1 MFLSKNNILKNYTK
15 YEKSIIKKEKKIEVK
30 YLKII

>member
-1 MFLSKNNILKNYTK
+1 MFLSKNNLLDK
-15 YEKSIIKKEKKIEVK
+15 YKKFNKSIIKKESKIEVK